1 MTIDDPTKPANGLIK
16 RGKSTAGQAVAIGKS
31 TAGQAAAIGK
41 AAAGQVTG
49 QNDDLLIDQLG
60 ERLES
65 LQLLRGGGDES
76 STNQLL
82 EAFGSSGLIEDQ
94 MLKELSSK
102 EPLRHTERFDEAH
115 RQAMRALEVFD
126 RNGSRPPS
134 ALNKVPSL
142 IKPVAERIVQ
152 LFITFIAR
160 SHQKRLVKN
169 LRQLYALREAN
180 SPVGS
185 DDYQLLATARIQ
197 VDAISPDLN
206 KSSLPLPAF
215 LVGGAAISGTVSFIG
230 RSLTT
235 DLGRFCFAAG
245 FLIVGL
251 GLFWCV
257 LKAAGIARS
266 RARIALDGSFK
277 ALYEVIGDAGDPPKD
292 QAKMFAV
299 IASLLLLAIWIVV
312 PGLLIGQ
319 TIKSAIT

>member
-1 MTIDDPTKPANGLIK
+1 MAIDDSTKPAKGLIT
-16 RGKSTAGQAVAIGKS
+16 RGKAVPGQAVTRGKAVPGQAVAL
-31 TAGQAAAIGK
+31 GK
-41 AAAGQVTG
+41 AAAGQVAG
-49 QNDDLLIDQLG
+49 QAEGLLIDQLG

-82 EAFGSSGLIEDQ
+82 EAFGSSGVIEDQ

-134 ALNKVPSL
+134 ALKKVPPL

-197 VDAISPDLN
+197 VDAITPDLN

-215 LVGGAAISGTVSFIG
+215 LVGGAAISGAASFIG
-230 RSLTT
+230 NSLKT
-235 DLGRFCFAAG
+235 DFGRFGFAAG
-245 FLIVGL
+245 FLIIGL

-266 RARIALDGSFK
+266 RARIALDASFT
-277 ALYEVIGDAGDPPKD
+277 ALYEVIGDAGNPPKD
-292 QAKMFAV
+292 QSKMFAV
-299 IASLLLLAIWIVV
+299 IASVLLLTIWIVV
-312 PGLLIGQ
+312 PGVLGFQ
-319 TIKSAIT
+319 VIKAAI

>member
-1 MTIDDPTKPANGLIK
+1 MTIEDSAKTTKPAKGVVK
-16 RGKSTAGQAVAIGKS
+16 RGVVAV
-31 TAGQAAAIGK
+31 
-41 AAAGQVTG
+41 QVEANEEEG
-49 QNDDLLIDQLG
+49 LLIDQLG

-65 LQLLRGGGDES
+65 LQLLRGRGDES

-82 EAFGSSGLIEDQ
+82 EAFGSSGVIEDQ

-134 ALNKVPSL
+134 ALTKVPPL

-152 LFITFIAR
+152 LLITFIVR
-160 SHQKRLVKN
+160 SHQKRLVKQ

-197 VDAISPDLN
+197 VDAITPDLN

-215 LVGGAAISGTVSFIG
+215 LVGGAAISGTLSVLG
-230 RSLTT
+230 KSLTT
-235 DLGRFCFAAG
+235 DAGRFAFAAG
-245 FLIVGL
+245 FLVVGL

-277 ALYEVIGDAGDPPKD
+277 ALYEVIGDAGNPPKD
-292 QAKMFAV
+292 QAKLFAV
-299 IASLLLLAIWIVV
+299 IASILLLAIWIVV
-312 PGLLIGQ
+312 PSIIGFQ
-319 TIKSAIT
+319 AIKTAL

>member
-1 MTIDDPTKPANGLIK
+1 MSIDDPTKPEKGLIK
-16 RGKSTAGQAVAIGKS
+16 RGKSTTGQAV
-31 TAGQAAAIGK
+31 AIGK
-41 AAAGQVTG
+41 AAAGQVTEH
-49 QNDDLLIDQLG
+49 NDGLLIDQLG

-65 LQLLRGGGDES
+65 LQLLRGPGDES
-76 STNQLL
+76 QTNQLL
-82 EAFGSSGLIEDQ
+82 EAFGSSGVIEDQ

-102 EPLRHTERFDEAH
+102 EPLHHTERFDEAH

-134 ALNKVPSL
+134 ALKNVPKL

-152 LFITFIAR
+152 LFITFIVR
-160 SHQKRLVKN
+160 SHQKRLVKQ

-197 VDAISPDLN
+197 VDAITPDLN

-215 LVGGAAISGTVSFIG
+215 LVGGAAISGTASFIG

-235 DLGRFCFAAG
+235 DLGRFGFAAG

-266 RARIALDGSFK
+266 RARIAIDGSFK
-277 ALYEVIGDAGDPPKD
+277 ALYEVIGDAGEPPKD
-292 QAKMFAV
+292 QARMFAV

-312 PGLLIGQ
+312 PGVLGYQ
-319 TIKSAIT
+319 AIKAAL

>member
-1 MTIDDPTKPANGLIK
+1 MTIDDTTKPAKRASKRVEAVIK
-16 RGKSTAGQAVAIGKS
+16 QEVAMEEVVMEDVPDEDG
-31 TAGQAAAIGK
+31 
-41 AAAGQVTG
+41 
-49 QNDDLLIDQLG
+49 LLIDQLS

-65 LQLLRGGGDES
+65 LQLLRGVDDEAQ
-76 STNQLL
+76 TNQLL
-82 EAFGSSGLIEDQ
+82 EAFGSSGVIEDQ

-102 EPLRHTERFDEAH
+102 APLRHTERFDEAH
-115 RQAMRALEVFD
+115 RRAMRALEVFD

-134 ALNKVPSL
+134 ALNKVPQL

-152 LFITFIAR
+152 LLITFIVR
-160 SHQKRLVKN
+160 SHQKRLVKQ

-197 VDAISPDLN
+197 VDAITPDLN

-215 LVGGAAISGTVSFIG
+215 LVGGAAISGAASFVG

-235 DLGRFCFAAG
+235 DVGRFCFAAG

-277 ALYEVIGDAGDPPKD
+277 ALYEVIGDAGNPPKD
-292 QAKMFAV
+292 QSKLFAV
-299 IASLLLLAIWIVV
+299 IASILLVAIWIVV
-312 PGLLIGQ
+312 PGVLGFQ
-319 TIKSAIT
+319 VIKQAL

>member
-1 MTIDDPTKPANGLIK
+1 MTIDDSTKPTKG
-16 RGKSTAGQAVAIGKS
+16 VA
-31 TAGQAAAIGK
+31 K
-41 AAAGQVTG
+41 AAKPVAVPEIEPDG
-49 QNDDLLIDQLG
+49 LLIDQLG

-65 LQLLRGGGDES
+65 LQLLRGHSDES
-76 STNQLL
+76 QTNQLL
-82 EAFGSSGLIEDQ
+82 EAFGSSGVIEDT

-102 EPLRHTERFDEAH
+102 EPLHHTERFDEAH

-160 SHQKRLVKN
+160 SHQKRLVKQ

-197 VDAISPDLN
+197 VDAITPDLN

-215 LVGGAAISGTVSFIG
+215 LVGGAAISGTASFIG

-235 DLGRFCFAAG
+235 DLGRFGFAAG
-245 FLIVGL
+245 FLIIGL

-312 PGLLIGQ
+312 PGVLGYQ
-319 TIKSAIT
+319 AIKAAL

>member
-1 MTIDDPTKPANGLIK
+1 MTVDDPTKPAK
-16 RGKSTAGQAVAIGKS
+16 R
-31 TAGQAAAIGK
+31 AAK
-41 AAAGQVTG
+41 ASAPANVSAPPPG
-49 QNDDLLIDQLG
+49 DDESLLIDQLS

-65 LQLLRGGGDES
+65 LQLLRGGDEAQ
-76 STNQLL
+76 TNQLL
-82 EAFGSSGLIEDQ
+82 EAFGSSGIIEDT

-102 EPLRHTERFDEAH
+102 APLRHTHRFDAAH

-134 ALNKVPSL
+134 ALKVPKL
-142 IKPVAERIVQ
+142 IKPVADRIVQ
-152 LFITFIAR
+152 LFITFIVR
-160 SHQKRLVKN
+160 SHQKRLVRH

-185 DDYQLLATARIQ
+185 DEYQQLATARIQ
-197 VDAISPDLN
+197 VDAITPDLN

-215 LVGGAAISGTVSFIG
+215 LIGGAAISGTLSFIG
-230 RSLTT
+230 KSLTT
-235 DLGRFCFAAG
+235 DIGRFGFAAG

-266 RARIALDGSFK
+266 RGRIALDASFS
-277 ALYEVIGDAGDPPKD
+277 ALWEVIGAAGEPPKD

-299 IASLLLLAIWIVV
+299 IASILLLTIWIVV
-312 PGLLIGQ
+312 PGVLGYQ
-319 TIKSAIT
+319 VIKQAF

>member
-1 MTIDDPTKPANGLIK
+1 MTIEDSAKPAKTAKGLVK
-16 RGKSTAGQAVAIGKS
+16 RGRAAAQVGAGQ
-31 TAGQAAAIGK
+31 
-41 AAAGQVTG
+41 
-49 QNDDLLIDQLG
+49 DDGLLIDQLG

-65 LQLLRGGGDES
+65 LQLLRGRGDET

-82 EAFGSSGLIEDQ
+82 EAFGSSGVIEDQ
-94 MLKELSSK
+94 MLRELSSK
-102 EPLRHTERFDEAH
+102 EPLHHTERFDEAH

-134 ALNKVPSL
+134 ALNRVPRL

-152 LFITFIAR
+152 LFITFIVR
-160 SHQKRLVKN
+160 SHQKRLVKQ

-180 SPVGS
+180 SAVGS
-185 DDYQLLATARIQ
+185 DEYQQLATARIQ
-197 VDAISPDLN
+197 VDAITPDLN

-215 LVGGAAISGTVSFIG
+215 LVGGAAISGTASFIG

-235 DLGRFCFAAG
+235 DLGRWCFAAG

-277 ALYEVIGDAGDPPKD
+277 ALYEVIGDAGEPPKD
-292 QAKMFAV
+292 QAKLFAV

-312 PGLLIGQ
+312 PSMLGFQ
-319 TIKSAIT
+319 AIKAAL